1 MSLHQ
6 YMWFTQIL
14 PFKLFLFVISKQRTR
29 ITIFFLITV
38 SNFFFCPEIIE
49 RSWFKSQKIVNKM
62 HTFGSLNRLFGWL
75 MEIID
80 FLPSLVTMCIL
91 FAEQWEHKQHRNH
104 HRSAKC
110 QTNDNTVGYLYTRA
124 QFLSVSHWKTK
135 QFGKCV
141 CSYGNSQ
148 IETKHNQAQHSNM
161 NISVRRR
168 P

>member
-1 MSLHQ
+1 MRNNDNFPILCTLATFCL
-6 YMWFTQIL
+6 YLLAQIL
-14 PFKLFLFVISKQRTR
+14 YVTTPIHVIHSNPSFEIIFIRNLQAKTR

-49 RSWFKSQKIVNKM
+49 RSWFKTQKIVNKM

-91 FAEQWEHKQHRNH
+91 FAEQREHKQHRNH

-110 QTNDNTVGYLYTRA
+110 QANDNTVGYLYTRA
-124 QFLSVSHWKTK
+124 QFLSVSH
-135 QFGKCV
+135 
-141 CSYGNSQ
+141 
-148 IETKHNQAQHSNM
+148 
-161 NISVRRR
+161 
-168 P
+168 